1 MPSTTTLAETRVCT
15 FVVGDLLLGLP
26 LEAVSEVVPAQTLTP
41 VPLADPSVVG
51 LFNLRG
57 RIVTAVDA
65 RTRLG
70 LPAHPDRRPG
80 VHIIVTSIVN
90 GLGEKTSLV
99 VDRSSDVLTLSAE
112 DREAV
117 PETVPAEIR
126 RLVTAAY
133 QRPRGLLLL
142 LDLTLALSS
151 V

>member
-1 MPSTTTLAETRVCT
+1 MSTTTLAETRVCT

-80 VHIIVTSIVN
+80 VHIIVTSMVN
-90 GLGEKTSLV
+90 GLGETSLV

>member
-1 MPSTTTLAETRVCT
+1 MCT

-80 VHIIVTSIVN
+80 VHIIVTSTVN
-90 GLGEKTSLV
+90 GLGETSLV
-99 VDRSSDVLTLSAE
+99 VDRSSDVLTLSDE